1 IPVVSSGKH
10 LGRCVGDEGEMLD
23 DCVKKKVARWVK
35 CVEFLAEA
43 ARKHPHEAYT
53 SFTKSLQSEWRFLQR
68 LIPGSSPCFKE
79 LDDVIARVFIPALVG
94 RRVSDLEKRLF
105 ALPTRFAGLGIG
117 VPSKQAQTAYDLSVA
132 STSMVREAI
141 Q

>member
-1 IPVVSSGKH
+1 
-10 LGRCVGDEGEMLD
+10 
-23 DCVKKKVARWVK
+23 
-35 CVEFLAEA
+35 
-43 ARKHPHEAYT
+43 
-53 SFTKSLQSEWRFLQR
+53 LQSEWRFLQR
-68 LIPGSSPCFKE
+68 LLIPGSSPCFKE

-132 STSMVREAI
+132 ATSMVREAI
-141 Q
+141 HRASGWMSLPIVLSLA

>member
-1 IPVVSSGKH
+1 
-10 LGRCVGDEGEMLD
+10 M
-23 DCVKKKVARWVK
+23 K

-53 SFTKSLQSEWRFLQR
+53 SFTKSR
-68 LIPGSSPCFKE
+68 
-79 LDDVIARVFIPALVG
+79 RVFIPALVG

-117 VPSKQAQTAYDLSVA
+117 VPSKQAQNAYDLLPVA